1 MENYRILVV
10 DDEKVIREFLRDF
23 LSDQGY
29 EIDLATDGKEALD
42 KIKRSNYDLVITD
55 IKMPNANGIEV
66 LKKVK
71 RKNSNTEVI
80 IITGY
85 PSLDTEAE
93 CKNFGAAGYIVKPF
107 QINQIKLLVGRALKS
122 KKPV

>member
-29 EIDLATDGKEALD
+29 ETDLATDGKEALD

-55 IKMPNANGIEV
+55 IKMPNADGIEV
-66 LKKVK
+66 LRKVK
-71 RKNSNTEVI
+71 RKNSNTGVI

-85 PSLDTEAE
+85 PSLETEKE
-93 CKNFGAAGYIVKPF
+93 CKKFGAAGYLVKPF
-107 QINQIKLLVGRALKS
+107 QISQIKLLVELNLKS

>member
-1 MENYRILVV
+1 MENYQILVV
-10 DDEKVIREFLRDF
+10 DDEKVIRGFLRDF
-23 LSDQGY
+23 LFDQGY
-29 EIDLATDGKEALD
+29 ETDLATDGKEALD
-42 KIKRSNYDLVITD
+42 KMKRLNYDLVITD
-55 IKMPNANGIEV
+55 IKMPNVDGIEL

-85 PSLDTEAE
+85 PSLETEKE
-93 CKNFGAAGYIVKPF
+93 CRKFGAGYLIKPF
-107 QINQIKLLVGRALKS
+107 QINQIKLLVTRTLKP

>member
-29 EIDLATDGKEALD
+29 ETDLATDGKEALD
-42 KIKRSNYDLVITD
+42 KIKRLNYDLVITD
-55 IKMPNANGIEV
+55 IKMPNADGIEV

>member
-29 EIDLATDGKEALD
+29 ETDLATDGKEALD

-55 IKMPNANGIEV
+55 IKMPNADGIEV